1 MNIKKYIYHI
11 YMLLWFIIN
20 ILIAFANWIGK
31 LRFGYGLGDLI
42 YIGLI
47 GLVIIIVGTYYIT
60 DLVFKFDKKE
70 FSKSNII
77 VSIFSLLFILLK
89 VTLLRGLE
97 SRWDGNIFFN

>member
-1 MNIKKYIYHI
+1 
-11 YMLLWFIIN
+11 MLLWFIIN
-20 ILIAFANWIGK
+20 ILIAFAIWIGK

-77 VSIFSLLFILLK
+77 VSIFSFLLFILLK